1 MYTIKWF
8 SGISCCF
15 CFFSW
20 FYRFVFG
27 ISCYFCF
34 FSWFYWFCFVSGYIG
49 STSFC
54 GVIPRK
60 RQLVLPYIY
69 IPNLDPPNHDVDLE
83 NFSWHSWSNRI
94 CMGHTA
100 CFAIKKFPK
109 SSKGMHCCTTICF
122 LFCKN
127 IPKKTIVV
135 QQYISFRDYGNLYI
149 QHFLKSGMHIILK
162 PCIAI
167 FEIKKYIYAIITCVV
182 TKESCRHIFFWNG
195 RINVSY
201 IILLAFLHK
210 ADHLPA
216 IFNCRKNKHGR
227 SLFCFFFFKCRKP
240 LQNHLPAIFNCRK
253 DN

>member
-1 MYTIKWF
+1 MHVYYKMIFWYF
-8 SGISCCF
+8 VLFLFFFVVLSVCFRYFVLFLFLFVVLLVLF
-15 CFFSW
+15 CFW
-20 FYRFVFG
+20 VYRFYQFLW
-27 ISCYFCF
+27 CYTKKTTTGFT
-34 FSWFYWFCFVSGYIG
+34 I
-49 STSFC
+49 
-54 GVIPRK
+54 
-60 RQLVLPYIY
+60 YIY

-167 FEIKKYIYAIITCVV
+167 FEIKKYMQLTCVV

-195 RINVSY
+195 RINLSY
-201 IILLAFLHK
+201 IILVAFLHK

-227 SLFCFFFFKCRKP
+227 SLFCLFFFKCRKP